1 MESREQFESVLN
13 KVVSLPQEVKDE
25 LWTSAKV
32 HYLKKGDYSL
42 EQGKTE
48 RYVCFMTK
56 GSLRAFRQDGEREI
70 TIEFLSCGEFVTAYS
85 SFISQVASPFSLQ
98 MMEDGTIIKFP
109 KSIIDKLYNDSHEFE
124 RLGRLLAEV
133 AYLKRTQ
140 HETEIL
146 MCTAEERYWLMM
158 ERSGEFVQKIPVKYV
173 ASYLGIQPQS
183 LSRIRAKK

>member
-1 MESREQFESVLN
+1 MDSRERFESILN
-13 KVVSLPQEVKDE
+13 EVVVLPQEIKDE
-25 LWTSAKV
+25 LWDSAKV
-32 HYLKKGDYSL
+32 YHLKKGDYSL
-42 EQGKTE
+42 EQGKIE
-48 RYVCFMTK
+48 RYVCFLTK
-56 GSLRAFRQDGEREI
+56 GSLRAFRQDGDKEI

-85 SFISQVASPFSLQ
+85 SFISQLPSPFSLQ
-98 MMEDGTIIKFP
+98 MMEDGTVVKFP
-109 KSIIDKLYNDSHEFE
+109 KRVIDKLYNDSHEFE
-124 RLGRLLAEV
+124 RLGRFLAES